1 MEIFMIHRLLLECIL
16 NKILLLEDDFILA
29 KTIKKLLEKNSFY
42 VDWARNGEEALE
54 LSFSCSYDLYLFDI
68 NVPLINGDDLLLD
81 LRNANDKTPAIL
93 LSALIDIE
101 SMTKGFVSG
110 ADDYIKKP
118 FNVEELILRI
128 NVKLKKL
135 QTTII
140 YKDYILEVD
149 KNEILYQNK
158 PLYLSL
164 MHKNILITLIKN
176 YPNPSSK
183 DELMALSETDNDLS
197 IRVNISKL
205 KQKIDINIIN
215 IRGVG
220 YKLA

>member
-1 MEIFMIHRLLLECIL
+1 MEIFMIHRLPLECIL

-54 LSFSCSYDLYLFDI
+54 LSFSYSYDLYLFDI

-101 SMTKGFVSG
+101 SMTEGFVSG

-149 KNEILYQNK
+149 KNEILYQIS
-158 PLYLSL
+158 LCIYL
-164 MHKNILITLIKN
+164 
-176 YPNPSSK
+176 
-183 DELMALSETDNDLS
+183 
-197 IRVNISKL
+197 
-205 KQKIDINIIN
+205 
-215 IRGVG
+215 
-220 YKLA
+220 